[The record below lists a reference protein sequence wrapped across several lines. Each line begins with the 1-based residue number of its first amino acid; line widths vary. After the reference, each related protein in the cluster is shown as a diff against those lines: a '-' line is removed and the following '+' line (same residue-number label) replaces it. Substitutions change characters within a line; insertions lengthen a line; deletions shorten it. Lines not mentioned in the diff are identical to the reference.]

1 MDFAG
6 SGLTMTRNAT
16 LDLEGFDPD
25 VLEAARDVARRAGI
39 PVETWIASIV
49 DPQTL
54 ADKPAPESRGVQP
67 APVAATGTPAGAAAP
82 APVEVRPS
90 ASAGPTGP
98 TGKNAALTE
107 MMRRLDGIDQRIGA
121 EAPAAPAPA
130 ASGPVPSAPFAPQ
143 AEAASPPPSEMAQRL
158 ADIERRMTEIGEQ
171 LAAPRPLG
179 RRGRP
184 VVTEIRDAV
193 TEIRQRQR
201 ELAGA
206 PAAPVQATAPVLDAA
221 PVLNAAPAP
230 SADPVLAAPVIAELQ
245 SETVRLRE
253 SIGSLASGR
262 DVGALE
268 KAMQTLADGVEKA
281 RAPGDLAAIA
291 APIEAIRAQ
300 VERLAEDVADNV
312 HARVAADVERL
323 AAKMNGTLQG
333 ASSGIA
339 DQDVVAGLF
348 RELDEIRR
356 LIGALAGPE
365 RIQSLANGLQAISTQ
380 ISQLQ
385 AGMPGETASMAEL
398 RPLLEEIRIG
408 LRSSADAG
416 IGEQIQEMG
425 AKLDALRGAG
435 PMAAHQDSDVILHRI
450 DALSEKVDRVSINP
464 VGDLIGRLEDIGA
477 TLRRPALPD
486 ENLASIHGMLHELTV
501 KLDRIGTGEG
511 PRDEGLDALEQQVL
525 ALAERIDT
533 RDADPALA
541 GLARTMPDLLDPA
554 AARRAAAPMEAAVE
568 RAARNAV
575 AETMGAAAETGEV
588 ALLRASLAD
597 LRAHQ
602 VASEQRM
609 QSTLTGVYAALER
622 LVGRIGTPDTD
633 AALLGSARSPRD
645 MSAKDILAREMLA
658 RDLASRDM
666 TKESVREPGA
676 EQAAGGA
683 PSRRP
688 DAVRI
693 ERPLVSGPDLPLE
706 PGAGRPSRERPA
718 SRIEPSEA
726 AGAADSDIKT
736 SFIAAARR
744 AAQAAQAEAAGQA
757 EAQDGE
763 GARNGSDAARR
774 DGRLARFREGI
785 DRRRKPLL
793 LGLAAVVLLLGA
805 LQAVTARRTPD
816 IAASGTEPVASL
828 AAPAGAATPEA
839 GLTAEASAKQQD
851 SKTQDSKAQDAKA
864 QDAKGGTPTVSD
876 PQTTQSLA
884 ESAPAKGTA
893 PAVAARSPV
902 PHVATMAGLTADLA
916 AVPPN
921 LVKLRQAAL
930 AGDGAA
936 AYDLGMRAAEGRGM
950 TRDPAL
956 AVKVF
961 EQIAAS
967 GFAPAQYKL
976 GSLYEK
982 GVGVTRDLAQAKLWY
997 GRAAELGNARAMHN
1011 LAVIYAE
1018 NPAAGGKPDFATASL
1033 WFKRAAEFG
1042 VRDSQY
1048 NLAVLYARG
1057 MGVQQDLG
1065 QSLLWFSAAAA
1076 QGDEDAAKKR
1086 DDVASK
1092 LDAKA
1097 LSAARAQVTAF
1108 KPKVP
1113 EPAANEIPAPL
1124 PTENTMSLLGAA
1136 PPSGN
1141 VPPARRI

>member
-1 MDFAG
+1 
-6 SGLTMTRNAT
+6 MTRNAT

-25 VLEAARDVARRAGI
+25 VLEAARDMARRAGI

-49 DPQTL
+49 EPDVRGNKAPTTTEPSK
-54 ADKPAPESRGVQP
+54 KPAAEPSQTV
-67 APVAATGTPAGAAAP
+67 APSSPVEISSSTPPAGI
-82 APVEVRPS
+82 RP
-90 ASAGPTGP
+90 
-98 TGKNAALTE
+98 GKNAALTE
-107 MMRRLDGIDQRIGA
+107 MMRRLDGIDQRIGS
-121 EAPAAPAPA
+121 EAPA
-130 ASGPVPSAPFAPQ
+130 PVPPMLPQ
-143 AEAASPPPSEMAQRL
+143 AESASEMAHRL
-158 ADIERRMTEIGEQ
+158 AEIERRMTEIGEQ
-171 LAAPRPLG
+171 LATPRLLG

-184 VVTEIRDAV
+184 AVTEIRDAV

-201 ELAGA
+201 ELAGVPAASATARAAPPAPLVDA
-206 PAAPVQATAPVLDAA
+206 PA
-221 PVLNAAPAP
+221 
-230 SADPVLAAPVIAELQ
+230 IAELQ
-245 SETVRLRE
+245 SETARLRE

-268 KAMQTLADGVEKA
+268 NAMQTLAAGVRKA
-281 RAPGDLAAIA
+281 EAPADLAVIA

-300 VERLAEDVADNV
+300 VERLAEDVAENV

-323 AAKMNGTLQG
+323 AARMNGTLQG
-333 ASSGIA
+333 VSTGLAE
-339 DQDVVAGLF
+339 QDVVAGLF

-365 RIQSLANGLQAISTQ
+365 RIQSLAAGIQAISNQVSQ
-380 ISQLQ
+380 IQT
-385 AGMPGETASMAEL
+385 GMPGEGMAEL

-408 LRSSADAG
+408 LRSSTDAA
-416 IGEQIQEMG
+416 IGEQIQQMD
-425 AKLDALRGAG
+425 AKLDALRGVG

-477 TLRRPALPD
+477 TLRRPVQPD

-501 KLDRIGTGEG
+501 KLDWIGTGEG

-541 GLARTMPDLLDPA
+541 GLERTMTDLLDQVSA
-554 AARRAAAPMEAAVE
+554 LRAEAPMEAAVE

-575 AETMGAAAETGEV
+575 AETIGAAAETGEV

-609 QSTLTGVYAALER
+609 QSTLTGVYSALER
-622 LVGRIGTPDTD
+622 LVGRVGPTDPDAPLALTP
-633 AALLGSARSPRD
+633 RMQRD
-645 MSAKDILAREMLA
+645 VAKDL
-658 RDLASRDM
+658 
-666 TKESVREPGA
+666 VRELSKDPGA
-676 EQAAGGA
+676 EHPAGTA

-688 DAVRI
+688 DALRA
-693 ERPLVSGPDLPLE
+693 ERPQVTGPDLPLE
-706 PGAGRPSRERPA
+706 PGAGRPGRDRA
-718 SRIEPSEA
+718 AGRIEASD

-744 AAQAAQAEAAGQA
+744 AAQAAQAEAAGQTGA
-757 EAQDGE
+757 SDVEGNRDG
-763 GARNGSDAARR
+763 ADASQRA
-774 DGRLARFREGI
+774 GRLARFRSGV

-805 LQAVTARRTPD
+805 LQALNARRT
-816 IAASGTEPVASL
+816 AGTEPPAAEPVAAVS
-828 AAPAGAATPEA
+828 
-839 GLTAEASAKQQD
+839 
-851 SKTQDSKAQDAKA
+851 
-864 QDAKGGTPTVSD
+864 TPTGPVAAGTDAPNKSQEGKSREAKSQDGKATGPSVAD

-884 ESAPAKGTA
+884 ESTPAKGA
-893 PAVAARSPV
+893 GSAASRSAVPRV
-902 PHVATMAGLTADLA
+902 PTMAGISADLA
-916 AVPPN
+916 VVPPA

-930 AGDGAA
+930 DGDGAA

-950 TRDPAL
+950 GRDPAL
-956 AVKVF
+956 AVKIF

-982 GVGVTRDLAQAKLWY
+982 GVGVARDLNQAKLWY

-1018 NPAAGGKPDFATASL
+1018 NPAAGGKPDFAAASL

-1042 VRDSQY
+1042 LRDSQY

-1057 MGVQQDLG
+1057 MGVQQDLA
-1065 QSLLWFSAAAA
+1065 QSFLWFSAAAT

-1086 DDVASK
+1086 DDVAAK

-1097 LSAARAQVTAF
+1097 LAAARAQVAAF

-1113 EPAANEIPAPL
+1113 EPASNEIPAPL
-1124 PTENTMSLLGAA
+1124 PTENTMSLLGAPA
-1136 PPSGN
+1136 PSGN

>member
-6 SGLTMTRNAT
+6 SGWTMTRNAT

-49 DPQTL
+49 DPRAL
-54 ADKPAPESRGVQP
+54 ADKAEPESRSAQPQP
-67 APVAATGTPAGAAAP
+67 APVAPAEPTPVAAAP
-82 APVEVRPS
+82 APVEVRSSS
-90 ASAGPTGP
+90 AAPTGP

-121 EAPAAPAPA
+121 EAPVPPAPVA
-130 ASGPVPSAPFAPQ
+130 QKVEP
-143 AEAASPPPSEMAQRL
+143 ASPPPSEMAQRL
-158 ADIERRMTEIGEQ
+158 AEIERRMTEIGAQ

-201 ELAGA
+201 ELDGT
-206 PAAPVQATAPVLDAA
+206 PAAPAQA
-221 PVLNAAPAP
+221 AAPAP
-230 SADPVLAAPVIAELQ
+230 VSNAAPTLATPVIAELQ

-253 SIGSLASGR
+253 SIGSLASSR

-268 KAMQTLADGVEKA
+268 TAMQTLAAGVEKA
-281 RAPGDLAAIA
+281 QAPGDLAAIA
-291 APIEAIRAQ
+291 APIEAIRVQ

-323 AAKMNGTLQG
+323 AAKMNGTFQG
-333 ASSGIA
+333 APSGIA
-339 DQDVVAGLF
+339 EQDVVAGLF

-408 LRSSADAG
+408 LRSNAEAG

-541 GLARTMPDLLDPA
+541 GLERTMTDLLDQVSA
-554 AARRAAAPMEAAVE
+554 LRAEAPMEAAVE

-609 QSTLTGVYAALER
+609 QSTLTGVYSALER
-622 LVGRIGTPDTD
+622 LVGRIGTGDTD
-633 AALLGSARSPRD
+633 AALLTGARTPRD
-645 MSAKDILAREMLA
+645 ASAKDILAREMLA
-658 RDLASRDM
+658 RDLASRDAA
-666 TKESVREPGA
+666 KESLREPGA
-676 EQAAGGA
+676 EHLAGGA

-688 DAVRI
+688 DAART

-706 PGAGRPSRERPA
+706 PGAGRPGRERPG
-718 SRIEPSEA
+718 SRVEASEA

-757 EAQDGE
+757 EAQEGDGVRA
-763 GARNGSDAARR
+763 GPDAARR

-805 LQAVTARRTPD
+805 LQAVTARRTAD
-816 IAASGTEPVASL
+816 TASSGTEPVATRS
-828 AAPAGAATPEA
+828 APADIAAVAPDA
-839 GLTAEASAKQQD
+839 GPAAEAAAKQPD
-851 SKTQDSKAQDAKA
+851 AKTQDAKA
-864 QDAKGGTPTVSD
+864 PEAKGAPPAPAD
-876 PQTTQSLA
+876 PQTTQSLS
-884 ESAPAKGTA
+884 ESPPAKGTV
-893 PAVAARSPV
+893 PAVAARSAV
-902 PHVATMAGLTADLA
+902 PRVTTMAGLTADLA

-930 AGDGAA
+930 GGDGAA

-1033 WFKRAAEFG
+1033 WFKRAAELG

-1065 QSLLWFSAAAA
+1065 QSFLWFSAAAA

-1097 LSAARAQVTAF
+1097 LGAARAQVTAF